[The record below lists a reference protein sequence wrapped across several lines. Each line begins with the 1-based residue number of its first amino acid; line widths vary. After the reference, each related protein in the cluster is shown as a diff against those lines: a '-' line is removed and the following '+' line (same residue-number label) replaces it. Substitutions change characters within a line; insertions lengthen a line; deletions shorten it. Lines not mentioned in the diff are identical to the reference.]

1 MAKRSGLIVERF
13 SCFARR
19 CDGGTKLSDIS
30 AISLIFLLSTL
41 SVNQWVAGSSP
52 AWGATKIK

>member
-1 MAKRSGLIVERF
+1 MITRQSGRINSVSRYAF
-13 SCFARR
+13 K

-52 AWGATKIK
+52 AWGANKIQ